1 MQRHYFDHNA
11 TTPVAPEVLEAMVP
25 CFAQTYGNAS
35 SIHFF
40 GQQAKQLLEQARRRV
55 ATLLNARPNE
65 IVFTSGGT
73 EAANLAILG
82 AVRSSSRER
91 RHVITTT
98 IEHPCV
104 HDACRQLEKEDV
116 EVTYVRVGS
125 DGVVSPD
132 DVRAAL
138 KPHTVL
144 VSVMHA
150 NNEIGTIQP
159 VREIAAIAREAGAL
173 MHSDGVQSTGKVS
186 VDVRD
191 LGVDLF
197 SMSAHKIYG
206 PKGAGA
212 LYARKGA
219 RLRSIVFGGHQERE
233 RRPGTENVAGA
244 VGLGAAADLARR
256 EMPAESQRLD
266 ALRGRL
272 ERGLIERVP
281 FSGVNGANAP
291 RVPNTANVYF
301 DFLEGE
307 AMVIALDL
315 KGMAVSTGAACSSGS
330 LEPSHVLTAIGLDAG
345 RARGSIRFSL
355 GRQNTEEQ
363 VDSLLEAVEA
373 AAGHLRRLSP
383 VYPAA

>member
-11 TTPVAPEVLEAMVP
+11 TTPVAPEVLEAMLPV
-25 CFAQTYGNAS
+25 FAQTYGNAS
-35 SIHFF
+35 SIHYF

-55 ATLLNARPNE
+55 AALLNARANE

-82 AVRSSSRER
+82 TVRSSSRER

-104 HDACRQLEKEDV
+104 LDSCRQLEKEGV
-116 EVTYVRVGS
+116 EVTYIRVGS

-132 DVRAAL
+132 DVRGAL
-138 KPHTVL
+138 KPDTVL

-173 MHSDGVQSTGKVS
+173 MHSDGVQSTGKIT
-186 VDVRD
+186 VDVGE

-256 EMPAESQRLD
+256 EMAAEPERLN
-266 ALRGRL
+266 ALRSRL
-272 ERGLIERVP
+272 ERGLLQRVP
-281 FSGVNGANAP
+281 FSGVNGATAP

-345 RARGSIRFSL
+345 RARASIRFSL

-363 VDSLLEAVEA
+363 VDSLLDAVEA